1 MNYWNNLDV
10 RERWLV
16 GTALGLVLMLAV
28 VFLLVRP
35 IMENKTKAERAQVNA
50 QSDLAL
56 IQKHKGLL
64 SGKSTGSGT
73 LKMDRNSLFQ
83 TAQANSLEMTRL
95 NPEADGAMKVWF
107 EESSSQQVYK
117 FIVDT
122 TSKYAATVSSAQFTR
137 KKDGKVSVVLT
148 FRPS

>member
-1 MNYWNNLDV
+1 MSYWNNLEA

-16 GTALGLVLMLAV
+16 GTALGLVLILAM
-28 VFLLVRP
+28 VFLLIRP
-35 IMENKTKAERAQVNA
+35 IMDGKSKAERAQINA

-56 IQKHKGLL
+56 IQKHRSLL
-64 SGKSTGSGT
+64 SGKTTSTGT

-83 TAQANSLEMTRL
+83 TARANNLEMTKL
-95 NPEADGAMKVWF
+95 NPESDGAIKVWF

-122 TSKYAATVSSAQFTR
+122 TSQYAAVVSSAQFTR
-137 KKDGKVSVVLT
+137 KKNGKVSVVLT